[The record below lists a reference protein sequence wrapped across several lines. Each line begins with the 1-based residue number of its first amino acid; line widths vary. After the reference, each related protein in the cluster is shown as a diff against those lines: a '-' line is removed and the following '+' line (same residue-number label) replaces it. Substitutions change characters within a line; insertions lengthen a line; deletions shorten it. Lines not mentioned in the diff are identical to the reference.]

1 MMHYNET
8 IVLSVNFSISVLLQ
22 LMDTSLQLISSAS
35 RQPNPQEDSWFSGEM
50 NIQVQYRWME
60 PYKYNYMLFWRHK

>member
-35 RQPNPQEDSWFSGEM
+35 RQPNPQEDSWSSGEM
-50 NIQVQYRWME
+50 NIQIQYC
-60 PYKYNYMLFWRHK
+60 